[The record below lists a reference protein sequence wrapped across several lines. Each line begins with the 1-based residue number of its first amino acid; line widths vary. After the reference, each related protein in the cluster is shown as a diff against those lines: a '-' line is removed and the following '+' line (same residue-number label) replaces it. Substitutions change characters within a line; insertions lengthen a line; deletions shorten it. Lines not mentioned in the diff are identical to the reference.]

1 MPRQIRCREAAL
13 DTGKQSNTTFQPAL
27 VPHHHPLPPP
37 PPSPPSPPTSPPPPL
52 LTPPASIQA
61 SQSANFCLQIRVT
74 VGVTHNI
81 SDLDRPF
88 NFSKSNSFQDFRTFE
103 IGKYASK
110 CSSNKTVIDSSTF
123 LENATW
129 QIVQKGTQKVSDK
142 KKMFSKIKQDQSHQI
157 PNLGR
162 ENKGFKP

>member
-37 PPSPPSPPTSPPPPL
+37 PPSPPTSPPPPL

-81 SDLDRPF
+81 SDLDRPLTF
-88 NFSKSNSFQDFRTFE
+88 QKATLSKSSDLLKLENTLPSVQAGHSF
-103 IGKYASK
+103 
-110 CSSNKTVIDSSTF
+110 CLVNKTVIDSSTF
-123 LENATW
+123 LENATRH
-129 QIVQKGTQKVSDK
+129 IIQKGTQKCLV
-142 KKMFSKIKQDQSHQI
+142 
-157 PNLGR
+157 R
-162 ENKGFKP
+162 NKLF